1 MCIVLGICVLALCG
15 CGKKADENKPLGEVK
30 AEAETM
36 NVGQLREAA
45 LSYKDAILSKQDE
58 LAKLAAELQE
68 IPIANMLG
76 QEAKSLKSDIEGLNA
91 SVSALKSRFDIY
103 YNKLSEKGGDLSSL
117 GL

>member
-1 MCIVLGICVLALCG
+1 MKELARILLCIVLGICVLALCG

-76 QEAKSLKSDIEGLNA
+76 QEAKSLI
-91 SVSALKSRFDIY
+91 RY
-103 YNKLSEKGGDLSSL
+103 
-117 GL
+117 